1 MNLWNEWN
9 LQRNSSYV
17 TNRLNKL
24 HEVEQQKIFFWIQNF
39 KNKQGFVDDLSIW
52 TSTLSSVVVRIDHG
66 NDSILD

>member
-24 HEVEQQKIFFWIQNF
+24 HEVEQQKIFF
-39 KNKQGFVDDLSIW
+39 
-52 TSTLSSVVVRIDHG
+52 
-66 NDSILD
+66 